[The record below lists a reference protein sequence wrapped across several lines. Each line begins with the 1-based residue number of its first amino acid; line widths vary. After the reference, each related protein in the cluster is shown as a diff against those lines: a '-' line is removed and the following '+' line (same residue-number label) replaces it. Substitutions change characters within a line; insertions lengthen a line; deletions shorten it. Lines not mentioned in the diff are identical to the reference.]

1 MKNNK
6 MSPHIGLLILT
17 LAIYVMGFL
26 GTKNTYITS
35 KIVVVSMIISILIL
49 LVLLFKKYDVITNY
63 PIVYGTIGMNN
74 AILCAIL
81 NSIEIGKN
89 LTHQAILLGIH
100 IVIFFTIILILQ
112 IRFGKNKYSKN
123 TKTKTTVNSS
133 LIALV
138 VGIALF
144 LSRYLLRYGIEIRV
158 VGVFSLGFLC
168 CTIFYV
174 FLIYERLRSNQG
186 TADQSDQSGDD
197 QSGEDQSGD
206 GSVIDD

>member
-6 MSPHIGLLILT
+6 SPHIGLLILT
-17 LAIYVMGFL
+17 LTIYVMGFL
-26 GTKNTYITS
+26 GSKNTYVTS

-74 AILCAIL
+74 AILCAVL
-81 NSIEIGKN
+81 NSIEIGEN

-100 IVIFFTIILILQ
+100 IVIFFTIILVLE
-112 IRFGKNKYSKN
+112 IRFGKNRYSKN

-133 LIALV
+133 LIVLV

-158 VGVFSLGFLC
+158 VGVFSLGFLAN
-168 CTIFYV
+168 TLFYM
-174 FLIYERLRSNQG
+174 FLIYERLRGSNQG
-186 TADQSDQSGDD
+186 T
-197 QSGEDQSGD
+197 DQSGD
-206 GSVIDD
+206 GSMIEP